1 MNQRN
6 KGNRLTKY
14 IPDYVVFDLETTGIN
29 VNNDDIIEISA
40 IKVVNRSIKSQFS
53 TLINPGRPIPYQA
66 TMVNNITNEM
76 VKSAPDIVQGIEGFL
91 EFVGDS
97 VLVGHNIHN
106 FDLNFVY
113 DAVMNIYDKEFRND
127 YIDTLLMARKCLP
140 QLSSHKLVN
149 VAAHFGIETEGA
161 HRALNDCIMNQKC
174 YEEMGL
180 LQEDIE
186 IVLCSKCEG
195 EMIRRNGMFGEF
207 YGCGNFPQ
215 CRFTK
220 NI

>member
-14 IPDYVVFDLETTGIN
+14 IPNYVVFDLETTGIN
-29 VNNDDIIEISA
+29 VNSDDIIEISA
-40 IKVVNRSIKSQFS
+40 IKVVDRSIVSQFS
-53 TLINPGRPIPYQA
+53 TLVNPGRPIPYHA
-66 TMVNNITNEM
+66 TMVNNITDEM
-76 VKSAPDIVQGIEGFL
+76 VKNAPDIVQGIEGFL
-91 EFVGDS
+91 EFINDS
-97 VLVGHNIHN
+97 ILVGHNIHN

-113 DAVMNIYDKEFRND
+113 DAVMNIYGTEFRND
-127 YIDTLLMARKCLP
+127 YIDTLLMAKKCLP

-180 LQEDIE
+180 IQEHIE
-186 IVLCSKCEG
+186 IEICSKCGG
-195 EMIRRNGMFGEF
+195 EMIRRKGKFGEF